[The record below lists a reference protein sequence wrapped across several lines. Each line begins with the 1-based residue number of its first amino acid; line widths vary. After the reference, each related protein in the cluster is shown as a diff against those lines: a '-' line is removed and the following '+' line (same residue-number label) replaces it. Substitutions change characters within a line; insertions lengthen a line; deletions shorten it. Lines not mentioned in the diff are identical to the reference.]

1 MITDTQIPE
10 IALKEVRKIMLIPLE
25 ETTAVKELIQI
36 KLEEGKKEGIKEGKK
51 EIALNLLKKGMDTK
65 FISQVTG
72 LTVKEIKQLKLI

>member
-1 MITDTQIPE
+1 
-10 IALKEVRKIMLIPLE
+10 MLIPLE

-72 LTVKEIKQLKLI
+72 LTAKEIKQLKLI

>member
-1 MITDTQIPE
+1 M
-10 IALKEVRKIMLIPLE
+10 MLTPLE

-36 KLEEGKKEGIKEGKK
+36 KLEEGKKEWIKKEKK